1 MPGQTEEKRLPCA
14 AGGEREK
21 AKHQSLS
28 FGGSVY
34 RRRQRA
40 VGRGRG
46 HARRARLERAGLKEK
61 NAHATAIAVIAPA
74 SFLSGAVYLVE
85 GLVPMGVFLPVA
97 LGVLLG
103 GALGAKLLGKLSLKA
118 VSLLFE
124 LVMFAAGMRLLLP

>member
-1 MPGQTEEKRLPCA
+1 MKKGSIRAYL
-14 AGGEREK
+14 
-21 AKHQSLS
+21 
-28 FGGSVY
+28 FGGACIG
-34 RRRQRA
+34 A
-40 VGRGRG
+40 VNGLLGG
-46 HARRARLERAGLKEK
+46 GGGMLAVPVLQRAGLQEK

-124 LVMFAAGMRLLLP
+124 LVMLAAGVRLLLP